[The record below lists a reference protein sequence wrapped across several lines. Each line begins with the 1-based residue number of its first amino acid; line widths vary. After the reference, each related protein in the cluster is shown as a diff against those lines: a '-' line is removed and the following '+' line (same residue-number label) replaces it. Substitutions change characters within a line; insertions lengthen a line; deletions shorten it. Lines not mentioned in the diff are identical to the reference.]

1 MDEDIIPA
9 YGDEEAH
16 RQEQQDTL
24 LAMLTEA
31 DLRQLGANDA
41 DQLLVLQSLHR
52 RIEALEAQVRNLR
65 ATRPRTIHESAPGFH
80 PVMGMR

>member
-1 MDEDIIPA
+1 MDEDPL
-9 YGDEEAH
+9 H
-16 RQEQQDTL
+16 QEQQDAL

-31 DLRQLGANDA
+31 DLQRLGTSDA

-65 ATRPRTIHESAPGFH
+65 ATRPRTIHEDAAFYSAFNTA
-80 PVMGMR
+80 GMR